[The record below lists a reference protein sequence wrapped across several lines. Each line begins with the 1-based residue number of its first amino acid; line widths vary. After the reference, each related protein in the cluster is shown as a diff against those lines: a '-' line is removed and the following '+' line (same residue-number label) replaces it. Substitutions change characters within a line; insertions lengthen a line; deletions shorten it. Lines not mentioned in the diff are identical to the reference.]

1 MMCAVT
7 KRSFMQPR
15 YRPRRTTASRQLPL
29 RARGTSQ
36 GQKVIAVLCALLLF
50 VGTTLILAYFRL
62 QGNLD
67 VGENPSALI
76 GQRPHSAPPPL
87 DPNPGEPINLL
98 IIGSDV
104 RDGDWA
110 DENVEGMRSD
120 ATLLLHI
127 SADRQRVD
135 AVSIP
140 RDTRMDI
147 PSCLLRNGRSTK
159 SAQQVK
165 FNEAFM
171 RGGIRNNVEEA
182 AACTIKTVEGFT
194 NIYIDDYVV
203 VDFSGFEAMVDA
215 LAGVP
220 LYVEEDINDR
230 RADLQL
236 EKGCRLLN
244 GHDALGYARAR
255 YTLGDG
261 SDISRIDRQQ
271 KLLSAIV
278 RETLQLNLLTDMTS
292 LYQFL
297 DAATQSL
304 ATGPQ
309 LGHLSTLAGLG
320 YSLRAIDPANIVF
333 ITMPVAYAGM
343 EIYYSHEADLLW
355 DNIRHD
361 RPLGYREPEP
371 ESTAT
376 ESAQAEPSDSP
387 TPTTPAPT
395 SSQEPTPTPAA
406 TENLEN
412 AKTAEEDVEL
422 PHCTRRNAK

>member
-1 MMCAVT
+1 M
-7 KRSFMQPR
+7 
-15 YRPRRTTASRQLPL
+15 L
-29 RARGTSQ
+29 
-36 GQKVIAVLCALLLF
+36 AVLFAVLLF
-50 VGTTLILAYFRL
+50 AGTTLLLAYFRL
-62 QGNLD
+62 QGNID
-67 VGENPSALI
+67 VGENPSTLI
-76 GQRPHSAPPPL
+76 GKRPHAAPPPL

-110 DENVEGMRSD
+110 DSEIEGMRSD
-120 ATLLLHI
+120 ATLLAHI
-127 SADRQRVD
+127 SADRTRMDV
-135 AVSIP
+135 VSIP

-147 PSCLLRNGRSTK
+147 PSCLLRNGTSTK
-159 SAQQVK
+159 PGAQVK

-182 AACTIKTVEGFT
+182 AACTMKTVEGFT
-194 NIYIDDYVV
+194 NVYIDDYVV

-215 LAGVP
+215 LSGVP
-220 LYVEEDINDR
+220 LYVEEDINDK

-236 EKGCRLLN
+236 EKGCRLLH

-278 RETLQLNLLTDMTS
+278 RETLQLNLLTDLKS

-333 ITMPVAYAGM
+333 LTMPVEYAGM
-343 EIYYSHEADLLW
+343 EIYYSAEADPLW
-355 DNIRHD
+355 DNIRND

-371 ESTAT
+371 ESET
-376 ESAQAEPSDSP
+376 SAPSEPSVKPSDSP
-387 TPTTPAPT
+387 SVPTPSPT
-395 SSQEPTPTPAA
+395 KATATPTPAP

-412 AKTAEEDVEL
+412 AKTAEEDEQL